1 MPRQTA
7 TRGIQ
12 TEVSLII
19 GLPEQTVN
27 SFRSTVNFC
36 KALRVPTIYA
46 YPLRLYRGTPL
57 YEMKEDLGLIE
68 STEPHF
74 HLLKDKHIGH
84 VVQSPSFSVSDWYLM
99 AAIARELDD
108 YNAQNAACCKVER
121 EMPATPSNR
130 LFRGDEKACSRQGN
144 LDLG

>member
-1 MPRQTA
+1 
-7 TRGIQ
+7 
-12 TEVSLII
+12 
-19 GLPEQTVN
+19 
-27 SFRSTVNFC
+27 
-36 KALRVPTIYA
+36 
-46 YPLRLYRGTPL
+46 
-57 YEMKEDLGLIE
+57 MKEDLGLIE

-84 VVQSPSFSVSDWYLM
+84 VVQSPSFSLSDWYLM

-121 EMPATPSNR
+121 KMPATPSNK
-130 LFRGDEKACSRQGN
+130 LFRGDEKACSRQDN